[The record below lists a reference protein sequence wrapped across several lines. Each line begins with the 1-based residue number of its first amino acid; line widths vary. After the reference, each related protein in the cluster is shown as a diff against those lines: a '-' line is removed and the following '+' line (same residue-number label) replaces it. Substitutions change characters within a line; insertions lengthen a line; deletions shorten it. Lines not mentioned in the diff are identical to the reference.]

1 MDEILR
7 QLDYI
12 PGRIYNL
19 WSMVIVVNVLF
30 APILIWMIREIIQW
44 NKEGRKESF
53 SDYIV
58 PNDLLKQTVYG
69 IAWVYSIITIVIDS
83 FVIIGFLSGAVRLIL
98 F

>member
-12 PGRIYNL
+12 PERIYSL
-19 WSMVIVVNVLF
+19 WSTAIVINVLF
-30 APILIWMIREIIQW
+30 SPILICIVRKVIIW

-58 PNDLLKQTVYG
+58 PKSALKQIVYA
-69 IAWVYSIITIVIDS
+69 IALVYSVITIVIDV
-83 FVIIGFLSGAVRLIL
+83 FVIIGFLSCAVRLIL

>member
-12 PGRIYNL
+12 PDRIYGL
-19 WSMVIVVNVLF
+19 WSTAIVVNVLF
-30 APILIWMIREIIQW
+30 APILIWMIRKIIKW
-44 NKEGRKESF
+44 NQEGRKESF

-58 PNDLLKQTVYG
+58 PEGVLKQTVCG
-69 IAWVYSIITIVIDS
+69 LAWVYSIITIVIDS
-83 FVIIGFLSGAVRLIL
+83 FVIIGFLSGVVRLIL

>member
-12 PGRIYNL
+12 PERIYNL
-19 WSMVIVVNVLF
+19 WSMAIVVNVLF
-30 APILIWMIREIIQW
+30 APILIWMIREIIKW

-58 PNDLLKQTVYG
+58 PNDLLKQTVYVL
-69 IAWVYSIITIVIDS
+69 AWVYSIITIVIDS

>member
-1 MDEILR
+1 MDDILR

-12 PGRIYNL
+12 PERIYSL
-19 WSMVIVVNVLF
+19 WSTAIVVNVLF
-30 APILIWMIREIIQW
+30 APILIWMIREIIKW

-58 PNDLLKQTVYG
+58 PNDLLKQILSA
-69 IAWVYSIITIVIDS
+69 IALVYSVVTITIDA

>member
-12 PGRIYNL
+12 PERIYSL
-19 WSMVIVVNVLF
+19 WSMAIVVNVLF
-30 APILIWMIREIIQW
+30 APILIWMIRKIIKW

-69 IAWVYSIITIVIDS
+69 LALVYSIITIVIDS